1 MRQSLL
7 RGLKSFPNRDLSRQG
22 LYYPFLH
29 KKAPHP
35 NRPGLIVHRS
45 LKFRDR
51 DSFSR
56 HRERGRRLDR
66 RRSNSGLKESIGG
79 LGRRTR
85 KEDSEGGLGRRRPDG
100 GLRESKECTY
110 TSDLQ
115 VFFLLVTVYSLWLTR
130 TYLI

>member
-29 KKAPHP
+29 KKAPYP
-35 NRPGLIVHRS
+35 NRPGLVVYRS

-85 KEDSEGGLGRRRPDG
+85 KEDSEGGLGRRTW
-100 GLRESKECTY
+100 KEAPGRR
-110 TSDLQ
+110 LE
-115 VFFLLVTVYSLWLTR
+115 R
-130 TYLI
+130 K